1 MGYSV
6 RLSFFFFSP
15 WFYGLLYFMHLI
27 CFCPWCILPVYS
39 GDTPLP
45 FNIFLLLIKK
55 KKNTLENV
63 FRINFRVPTKN
74 RKNKSFF
81 VSQEII
87 FCWNKWRVSWL
98 SFSDYICFLIYC
110 TICICYYFVKV
121 HVSIVS
127 SDSSFLLCLGKLQFS
142 SSDFYGKIHC

>member
-1 MGYSV
+1 
-6 RLSFFFFSP
+6 
-15 WFYGLLYFMHLI
+15 
-27 CFCPWCILPVYS
+27 
-39 GDTPLP
+39 
-45 FNIFLLLIKK
+45 
-55 KKNTLENV
+55 LENV

-74 RKNKSFF
+74 RKNKSFLCPKKLFF
-81 VSQEII
+81 VET
-87 FCWNKWRVSWL
+87 NGVSWL